1 MAYKPILGQNVKR
14 FDEQQPETWNEF
26 FRNASEI
33 FDVPADKVMPFD
45 ASISFGDLPNWRNLR
60 IDTWEPQHQGATIPA
75 GDLEREG
82 KIAISDS
89 TKFPFFKGGNTAEHE
104 YMHNI
109 DTHFADHKKGMYG
122 KSPSR
127 EYQRGILTGSLPT
140 NSSKSRSEMYE
151 DYNWQTN
158 SSGYRIPAT
167 PLSRYLAAPEV
178 YEDELAKSITGY
190 GGRDG
195 DYEFQMMKDSW
206 EKRGPRNQ
214 YYTTLSETDRSA
226 LMEDLERQT
235 IGMTPASR
243 DHFIN
248 TEMARHYFLDPRN
261 IQQKALEDAFI
272 NNPRNDRLGEAKELI
287 APMVAQALS
296 DDDYDNRVSSQ
307 YSTPRGAQVY
317 ATDEDGNVYETAMI
331 PSYTT
336 HYVGGPLDQ
345 RRADPN
351 FAYEIRNEPAA
362 YLNSV
367 SERFA
372 RLGGQ
377 YMKEDRSL
385 GTGGYEFNPVEFS
398 ADRPN
403 KELSFVQD
411 DFRKA
416 MNILLNR

>member
-1 MAYKPILGQNVKR
+1 MAYEPILGPNVKR
-14 FDEQQPETWNEF
+14 FDKDNPETWNEF
-26 FRNASEI
+26 FKNASEI

-45 ASISFGDLPNWRNLR
+45 VSISYGDLPNWRDLR
-60 IDTWEPQHQGATIPA
+60 IDTWEPEHQGATVPA
-75 GDLEREG
+75 GDLESEG
-82 KIAISDS
+82 RIAISNS
-89 TKFPFFKGGNTAEHE
+89 TKFPFFRGGNTAEHE

-109 DTHFADHKKGMYG
+109 DTHFADHKEGMYG

-127 EYQRGILTGSLPT
+127 EYQRGILTGTLPK
-140 NSSKSRSEMYE
+140 NSGKSRKEMYE

-158 SSGYRIPAT
+158 SYGYKIPAT

-206 EKRGPRNQ
+206 EKRGPKNQ
-214 YYTTLSETDRSA
+214 YYSSLSEDERSA

-235 IGMTPASR
+235 IGMTPPSKA
-243 DHFIN
+243 HFIN
-248 TEMARHYFLDPRN
+248 TEMQKHYYLDPNN

-287 APMVAQALS
+287 APMAAQALS
-296 DDDYDNRVSSQ
+296 DDDYDNKVAST
-307 YSTPRGAQVY
+307 YTTPRGEGVY
-317 ATDEDGNVYETAMI
+317 AEDKDGNIYETALR
-331 PSYTT
+331 PAYTT
-336 HYVGGPLDQ
+336 YYAGGPLDQ

-351 FAYEIRNEPAA
+351 FAYEVRNEPAA

-367 SERFA
+367 AERFA

-377 YMKEDRSL
+377 YMKEDRSMA
-385 GTGGYEFNPVEFS
+385 TGGNEFNQYEFS
-398 ADRPN
+398 ARRPN

-411 DFRKA
+411 DFHKA